1 MKIIDDVTY
10 NALLNCREKYET
22 NAAMAAAFG
31 VSRAYMGKLLRRRVS
46 HFDDETWDRISAF
59 LKPYIVPS
67 PHCGNCADCPHA
79 ADCLFREIIENLLA
93 VPRDRQEEWF
103 RAVNTQISNLRP
115 DYL

>member
-10 NALLNCREKYET
+10 NALLNCRKKYET
-22 NAAMAAAFG
+22 NAMMAEAFG
-31 VSRAYMGKLLRRRVS
+31 VSRTYMGKLLRRQVS
-46 HFDDETWDRISAF
+46 HFTDEIWDRVAPL

-67 PHCGNCADCPHA
+67 FYCRNCADCPHA

-93 VPRDRQEEWF
+93 VPRDRQAEWF
-103 RAVNTQISNLRP
+103 QTINAQILTLRP